1 MWTAPSYNGQ
11 AVEGRGADAVSD
23 WQPGGFAFADAGTA
37 EPRPAL
43 PAVAGTAGAD
53 LFDVG
58 EAGGAYTGG
67 AGRDLYLFEAGDG
80 HAAVADFA
88 SRADKLVFIGF
99 DRRTWPWKRRPR
111 TARTACC
118 SPTATAP
125 KAAAPCSSPASPRSQ
140 NGT

>member
-1 MWTAPSYNGQ
+1 M
-11 AVEGRGADAVSD
+11 
-23 WQPGGFAFADAGTA
+23 
-37 EPRPAL
+37 
-43 PAVAGTAGAD
+43 AGTAGAD

-99 DRRTWPWKRRPR
+99 DREDV
-111 TARTACC
+111 ALQ
-118 SPTATAP
+118 
-125 KAAAPCSSPASPRSQ
+125 AAAED
-140 NGT
+140 GTDGLLLTYGDGADGGGTVFLAGVAALADRDMIFA